1 MTFAMKPIVLA
12 VAMAASSVA
21 AAASFELIPGT
32 DNQYALG
39 LGDEART
46 NQAVNLSLTAITT
59 I

>member
-12 VAMAASSVA
+12 VAMAASSIA

-39 LGDEART
+39 L
-46 NQAVNLSLTAITT
+46 AVKSLASQENSTPIT
-59 I
+59 IL